1 MFNWHELSAQQVLRN
16 LDSSPQGL
24 SVNKIKKRLEKYGLN
39 ELPKKPPAAWF
50 IILLEQFKS
59 PFMYILLFAAL
70 VSLFFSDYVDAG
82 VIVAAIVL
90 NTVVG
95 FVQEYKASRALA
107 ELRSMVRPEVVVRR
121 DSQKMVIPA
130 SQVVPGDILILESGD
145 RVAAD
150 ARLIEENTL
159 EINEAAL
166 TGESLPIEKQLA
178 ALDRGIVLADRTN
191 MVYAGTEV
199 GNGRGLAVVVATG
212 IKTELG
218 QIAELVKE
226 TKDEETPLQVQL
238 RRLAK
243 ILTIIF
249 VGVAVVIFV
258 IGVLGGRSV
267 FEMFI
272 TSVALAVAAVP
283 EGLLV
288 AVTVILAIGM
298 QRILRQKAL
307 VRRLIATET
316 LGSVSVICTDKTGT
330 ITEARM
336 KATEL
341 VGKDKEL
348 AYKIAVLCN
357 NSTASGD
364 RVIGSPTEAA
374 LMRFAV
380 AAGQDK
386 SALDQTH
393 PRLAEIPFNS
403 AHKYMAT
410 LNEWGD
416 SNRAVLVKGA
426 PEKILPMCNESGD
439 DLMNTAHEMSKRGLR
454 VLAVAYK
461 KVGKGWEVEKDED
474 NLGNELSE
482 MEFVGFFG
490 LQDPIR
496 PDAKET
502 IAKAAE
508 AGVRTVIIT
517 GDHPDTAV
525 AIAKEAGL
533 DADRSRTLIGSELDQ
548 LSDEELQ
555 QKVKGINVYARV
567 EPAHKVR
574 IVNAWKEQ
582 NEVVSMTGDGVNDA
596 PALKAADIGVA
607 LGTGTEVAKSTSEI
621 VLLNNA
627 LTTIVKAIE
636 QGRVIYDN
644 IRKVTTYLLVDSFT
658 EIVLIGTAVMLG
670 LPLPLLAAQILWINL
685 ITDGFPSL
693 ALTLEPG
700 EPDVMKEPPRPRK
713 EAVLN
718 KEMKVLIFIIGIL
731 TDIGI
736 MAIFLY
742 LLNLSHDIE
751 YVRSIIFTAVAI
763 DSLIYVFAIKS
774 FRHSIFHTNIFNNK
788 WLVMGVI
795 AGLGLQIMAVTVPFF
810 QNIFEIT
817 HLHLYDWLL
826 LISIGCVKLVA
837 IEIVKWIFIARHHHK
852 KITA

>member
-1 MFNWHELSAQQVLRN
+1 MSNWHELSREQVLRN
-16 LDSSPQGL
+16 LDSSAKGL
-24 SVNKIKKRLEKYGLN
+24 SEKTINNRLKKYGLN

-50 IILLEQFKS
+50 VILLEQFKS
-59 PFMYILLFAAL
+59 PFMYILLFAAG

-90 NTVVG
+90 NTIVG
-95 FVQEYKASRALA
+95 FIQEYKASRALA
-107 ELRSMVRPEVVVRR
+107 ELRSMVRPEVLVMRGGR
-121 DSQKMVIPA
+121 KKVIEA
-130 SQVVPGDILILESGD
+130 SQVVPGDILVLEAGD

-150 ARLIEENTL
+150 ARLIRENTL
-159 EINEAAL
+159 EVNEAAL
-166 TGESLPIEKQLA
+166 TGESLPIEKQVEL
-178 ALDRGIVLADRTN
+178 LDRGTLLADRNN

-199 GNGRGLAVVVATG
+199 SNGRALAVVVATG
-212 IKTELG
+212 VKTELG
-218 QIAELVKE
+218 QIAEMVKE

-243 ILTIIF
+243 ILT
-249 VGVAVVIFV
+249 VIFV
-258 IGVLGGRSV
+258 SVALLIFVVGVLGGRSI
-267 FEMFI
+267 FEMFL

-298 QRILRQKAL
+298 QRILRHKAL

-341 VGKDKEL
+341 VGEDKEL
-348 AYKIAVLCN
+348 ARKIAALCN
-357 NSTASGD
+357 NATVND
-364 RVIGSPTEAA
+364 EDVIGSPTEAA
-374 LMRFAV
+374 LMRLV
-380 AAGQDK
+380 LETGSSK
-386 SALDQTH
+386 SELEELH
-393 PRLAEIPFNS
+393 PRLAEIPFDS
-403 AHKYMAT
+403 AHKYMVT
-410 LNEWGD
+410 LNKWGEGK
-416 SNRAVLVKGA
+416 RAVLVKGA
-426 PEKILPMCNESGD
+426 PEKIIRMCKQPED
-439 DLMNTAHEMSKRGLR
+439 DLLKRAHEMSAKGLR

-461 KVGKGWEVEKDED
+461 EIGQEWPVEQAEERLSK
-474 NLGNELSE
+474 ELSE

-490 LQDPIR
+490 LKDPIR

-502 IAKAAE
+502 ITKAAL

-517 GDHPDTAV
+517 GDHPDTAL

-533 DADRSRTLIGSELDQ
+533 DTNKERTVIGSRLDQ

-555 QKVKGINVYARV
+555 KKVKDIDVYARV

-574 IVNAWKEQ
+574 IVNAWKKHD
-582 NEVVSMTGDGVNDA
+582 EVVSMTGDGVNDA

-644 IRKVTTYLLVDSFT
+644 IRKVTMYLLVDSFT

-670 LPLPLLAAQILWINL
+670 LPLPLMAAQILWINL

-700 EPDVMKEPPRPRK
+700 EKDVMKEPPRPRN
-713 EAVLN
+713 EPVLN

-736 MAIFLY
+736 MGIFLY
-742 LLNLSHDIE
+742 LLNMSHDIE

-774 FRHSIFHTNIFNNK
+774 FRHSIFKTNIFNNK
-788 WLVMGVI
+788 WLIFGVI

-810 QNIFEIT
+810 QSIFEIT

-826 LISIGCVKLVA
+826 LISIGCVKLIS
-837 IEIVKWIFIARHHHK
+837 IEIVKWFFIARHHHK
-852 KITA
+852 KVNA